1 MNFKFDPL
9 FIPAI
14 STAITAAIAV
24 FAVWLT
30 SRLAIQRTH
39 DDRIWIRKADAYSA
53 ISQSIKV
60 MERVYI
66 DWEAE
71 ATGSKEF
78 SSDIEKEQIAQ
89 NTLAMQQLFS
99 TVAANAWLLSE
110 EVEQRCNKM
119 ISVLNVRHESWFEH
133 VMDCAYELSKAH
145 KDVLAIAKKELGRPR
160 LIH

>member
-30 SRLAIQRTH
+30 SRLSIQRTH

-53 ISQSIKV
+53 ILQSIKV
-60 MERVYI
+60 MQSCYI

-71 ATGSKEF
+71 ATGQKEF
-78 SSDIEKEQIAQ
+78 SLDIEKEQIAR
-89 NTLAMQQLFS
+89 NAVARQQLFS
-99 TVAANAWLLSE
+99 TIAASPWLLSE

-119 ISVLNVRHESWFEH
+119 ISVLNVKCESWFEH
-133 VMDCAYELSKAH
+133 VMDCAHELSKAH
-145 KDVLAIAKKELGRPR
+145 KDVIAIAKTELGRPR
-160 LIH
+160 LIR